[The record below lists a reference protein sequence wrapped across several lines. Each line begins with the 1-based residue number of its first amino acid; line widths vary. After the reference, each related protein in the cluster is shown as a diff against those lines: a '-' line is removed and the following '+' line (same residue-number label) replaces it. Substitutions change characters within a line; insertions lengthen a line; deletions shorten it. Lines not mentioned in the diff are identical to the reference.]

1 MNQAEEFIKLL
12 IPGLKE
18 VVKERIAHPQ
28 LDIMRTKIFGKASS
42 DRAFEEYLNIS
53 ALKDAYPWTGGF
65 RTQKQTPGY
74 TSKVIFQRFANQ
86 LEIDIQLIEDEL
98 YGAMMDQAEVLADS
112 LEQAKEK
119 RAVNIFAN
127 AISAAFDFQES
138 EEGLSWANAAHTT
151 KEPDVSTASGFS
163 NLGTSALDPVSLAA
177 AYISLK
183 RFRNSIGNV
192 IAMNDSIALVHP
204 ITLSDTVEEII
215 GTDRGLF
222 TNEGTI
228 NVHQGRYSS
237 LPYNLLED
245 TTTTSWGLVKVNQ
258 MHRDLLWFD
267 RIGDNYMVHEDR
279 QTLGVIHNI
288 HARFGYLFKD
298 WRWGFWNNVV

>member
-18 VVKERIAHPQ
+18 VVKERTAHSP
-28 LDIMRTKIFGKASS
+28 LDTMRTKIFGMGTS

-98 YGAMMDQAEVLADS
+98 YGAMLDQAEVLADS

-119 RAVNIFAN
+119 KAVNIFAN
-127 AISAAFDFQES
+127 APSAAFDFQES
-138 EEGLSWANAAHTT
+138 EEGLSWANSAHTT

-163 NLGTSALDPVSLAA
+163 NIGTSALDPVSLAA
-177 AYISLK
+177 TYISLK
-183 RFRNSIGNV
+183 RFRNSIGN
-192 IAMNDSIALVHP
+192 IIDMNDSLALVHP

-215 GTDRGLF
+215 GTDRGLY
-222 TNEGTI
+222 TNEGQI

-245 TTTTSWGLVKVNQ
+245 TTTTAWGLVKTGQ
-258 MHRDLLWFD
+258 MKRDLLWFD
-267 RIGDNYMVHEDR
+267 RIQDNYTAERDR
-279 QTLGVIHNI
+279 NTLGVIHNI
-288 HARFGYLFKD
+288 HGRFGYLFKD
-298 WRWGFWNNVV
+298 WRFGFWQNA